1 MDSDDDGSGAT
12 SMQMV
17 DLKLRMDYLHQSY
30 GLLLQEAHD
39 ARAIATGLRA
49 DLNWRL
55 AAIEARLPAGAAGLS
70 TMDRASDDHAA
81 LTMLVWRIRD
91 EVAAAGRRASPAPP

>member
-1 MDSDDDGSGAT
+1 MVGSLAKLAEQRHSSAVTWIRLDD
-12 SMQMV
+12 
-17 DLKLRMDYLHQSY
+17 LHQSY

-49 DLNWRL
+49 DLNGRL

-70 TMDRASDDHAA
+70 SMDDHAA

-91 EVAAAGRRASPAPP
+91 EVAAAGQRAPTAPP